1 MSTSTNPPY
10 DSSDAPLSGRYF
22 LLLQGP
28 QSHFF
33 RRLADGLV
41 KEGARVDKVNFC
53 GGDRMLW
60 GLGRRA
66 LDYTGTLYEWPEWI
80 GHYYREEGVTDIC
93 LYGDWRPLH
102 WEAVRLAYARG
113 IRVWVFEEGYLR
125 AGFSTLE
132 ENGVN
137 GRSSLPVNPQ
147 DIREMA
153 VGLPDP
159 KAITVE
165 NDIRDKVYKAIYDVT
180 SMPVIITFFPGLCY
194 QKRYESF
201 SVRSLCDLI
210 LFNNEYEYGEYLNF
224 ASQFNLQNA
233 GFVAGFHSNANDEKD
248 CTVSSNDFIFS
259 EQVAV
264 PNTITERLYLAAKLV
279 EFSNSIRGSGVLY
292 VKPRISVRERTLFR
306 PKLHIVDAIKCVD
319 KPKSDNLIITYES
332 VHKHVQC
339 GASSITVSST
349 AGVEALEFHS
359 RSYFISDFGPLE
371 QHGGDYFIDSGTYIT
386 FQDMI
391 NGVRGAVRPEW
402 IATRYQL
409 FDVDG
414 FFSRIDKLINTN
426 ERIGLNNSH
435 KLFSAELLLKSPR
448 THLSVLSYFR
458 KILRYFWV

>member
-1 MSTSTNPPY
+1 MRSSSIAFICRY
-10 DSSDAPLSGRYF
+10 DSFTAKAL
-22 LLLQGP
+22 
-28 QSHFF
+28 
-33 RRLADGLV
+33 RLADLFLSRSWV
-41 KEGARVDKVNFC
+41 VNFYIVDVKLLSDKLL
-53 GGDRMLW
+53 GELRSREQE
-60 GLGRRA
+60 GLFHLYNGYPTKLSESVVCLA
-66 LDYTGTLYEWPEWI
+66 LTGLYI
-80 GHYYREEGVTDIC
+80 KKLI
-93 LYGDWRPLH
+93 
-102 WEAVRLAYARG
+102 AR
-113 IRVWVFEEGYLR
+113 IRGE
-125 AGFSTLE
+125 
-132 ENGVN
+132 
-137 GRSSLPVNPQ
+137 
-147 DIREMA
+147 
-153 VGLPDP
+153 
-159 KAITVE
+159 
-165 NDIRDKVYKAIYDVT
+165 YDAT

-201 SVRSLCDLI
+201 AVRSLCDLI

-224 ASQFNLQNA
+224 ASRFNLQNA

-248 CTVSSNDFIFS
+248 RTVSSNDFIFS

-292 VKPRISVRERTLFR
+292 VKPRISVCERTLFR

-319 KPKSDNLIITYES
+319 KPTSDNLIITYES

-386 FQDMI
+386 FQDLI

-402 IATRYQL
+402 IATRYQP

-414 FFSRIDKLINTN
+414 FFSRIGKLINTN

-435 KLFSAELLLKSPR
+435 KLFSVELLLKSPG
-448 THLSVLSYFR
+448 THLSILYYFR
-458 KILRYFWV
+458 KILRYLWI

>member
-1 MSTSTNPPY
+1 MRSSSIAFICRY
-10 DSSDAPLSGRYF
+10 DSFTAKAL
-22 LLLQGP
+22 
-28 QSHFF
+28 
-33 RRLADGLV
+33 RLADLFLSRSWVVNFYIVDVKLLPDKLLGELRSRE
-41 KEGARVDKVNFC
+41 KEGLFHLYNGYPTKLSESVVCLALTGLYIKKLIAR
-53 GGDRMLW
+53 
-60 GLGRRA
+60 
-66 LDYTGTLYEWPEWI
+66 I
-80 GHYYREEGVTDIC
+80 
-93 LYGDWRPLH
+93 
-102 WEAVRLAYARG
+102 RG
-113 IRVWVFEEGYLR
+113 E
-125 AGFSTLE
+125 
-132 ENGVN
+132 
-137 GRSSLPVNPQ
+137 
-147 DIREMA
+147 
-153 VGLPDP
+153 
-159 KAITVE
+159 
-165 NDIRDKVYKAIYDVT
+165 YDVT